1 MKLFSLSAHR
11 VSFLMLAPYLL
22 FFFLFQVL
30 PVLSAMG
37 LSFTYFNI
45 LEPPRFLG
53 WENYAR
59 LFVEDDV
66 FLIALQNT
74 ILFVAITGPVSYLL
88 SFFVAWIINEL
99 SPRIRYIVTLAF
111 YAPALAGGAVFTIWV
126 FIWGGDAYG
135 LVNNFL
141 LQFGILDEPVVW
153 LKDPKFILPILIV
166 VQLWL
171 SLGTSFLAFIAGLQT
186 VDQSLYDAAAVDG
199 VKNRWQELWYV
210 TLPVMRP
217 YLKFGAVMQITQ
229 SFAVSIV
236 SINLIGFPSTN
247 YAGRT
252 IVTHLMDYGFV
263 RFDMGYAC
271 AIATILFVIMVSVN
285 KGAQWYLTRVGE

>member
-1 MKLFSLSAHR
+1 MI
-11 VSFLMLAPYLL
+11 APYML
-22 FFFLFQVL
+22 FFFLFQIL
-30 PVLSAMG
+30 PVVSAMG

-59 LFVEDDV
+59 LFIEDDV

-74 ILFVAITGPVSYLL
+74 ILFVAITGPVSYIL
-88 SFFVAWIINEL
+88 SFFVAWVINEL
-99 SPRIRYIVTLAF
+99 SPRVRYIATLAF

-141 LQFGILDEPVVW
+141 LTVGVLDEPIVW
-153 LKDPKFILPILIV
+153 LKDPAFILPILII

-186 VDQSLYDAAAVDG
+186 VDQNLYEAAAVDG
-199 VKNRWQELWYV
+199 VKNRWQELWYI

-263 RFDMGYAC
+263 RFEMGYAC
-271 AIATILFVIMVSVN
+271 AIATILFVIMISVN
-285 KGAQWYLTRVGE
+285 KSAQWYLKRIGE